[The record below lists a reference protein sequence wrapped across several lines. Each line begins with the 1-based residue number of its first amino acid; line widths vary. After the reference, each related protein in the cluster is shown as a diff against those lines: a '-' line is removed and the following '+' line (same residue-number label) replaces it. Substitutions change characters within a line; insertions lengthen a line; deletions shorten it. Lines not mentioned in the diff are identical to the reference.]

1 MRPNHAS
8 LDSSVQLYS
17 VFVAHVFEE
26 VHEAERGVEF
36 MTTTREDWRGSSYE
50 VHITWHL
57 ALYYLGKH
65 TFIVSIALSAGSPM
79 EVGPGY
85 RVGSHFTLIFID

>member
-1 MRPNHAS
+1 M
-8 LDSSVQLYS
+8 
-17 VFVAHVFEE
+17 VAHVFEE

-57 ALYYLGKH
+57 ALYYLGKQRNSY
-65 TFIVSIALSAGSPM
+65 TAFIIVFDISTCSYLALLASFQGSPVLKHW
-79 EVGPGY
+79 E
-85 RVGSHFTLIFID
+85 